1 MTKDH
6 FDIVYNKLGSSVF
19 VGDTQFTDELLDVS
33 ISDLYIDQNTW
44 GGTENFWV
52 CADMS
57 ATDDQDYIVF
67 MVKDFETA
75 LRVIWLFQETE
86 VLFS

>member
-6 FDIVYNKLGSSVF
+6 FDFVYNKLGSSVF
-19 VGDTQFTDELLDVS
+19 VEDTQFTDELLDVS
-33 ISDLYIDQNTW
+33 TSDLYIDQNKW

-57 ATDDQDYIVF
+57 ATNDQDYVVF